1 MKVYYSPFSPYVRK
15 VLVVAHELGLADRIE
30 KLPSAAH
37 PVKRDKEIIAHNP
50 LGQVPTFFT
59 DDGRMLADS
68 RVICEYLNDLAGG
81 ALYPA
86 SGDARWRAL
95 VDQSLGDGIIVA
107 ALLSRYETAVR
118 PPEKLWKDW
127 LDGQFDKIATG
138 LAALESAVTDFGDR
152 SRHRYDHLR
161 LRARLSRPSVSRPEM
176 ARSACGDH
184 GLVRGFQRASLD
196 DVFGASR
203 ISGASRTLEDCF
215 GAGEWRMSAGA
226 AVDMQAFRGGRGR
239 FRRMRGAILRSKRSR
254 GRTKPRPRGQSTRRS
269 RNLDPTPNT
278 GSMPNATA
286 SATKFS

>member
-81 ALYPA
+81 ALFPA

-152 SRHRYDHLR
+152 VDIGTITYGCALGYLDLRFPDLKWRDRH
-161 LRARLSRPSVSRPEM
+161 AATTAWFAGFNVRPSM
-176 ARSACGDH
+176 MYSAH
-184 GLVRGFQRASLD
+184 PA
-196 DVFGASR
+196 
-203 ISGASRTLEDCF
+203 
-215 GAGEWRMSAGA
+215 
-226 AVDMQAFRGGRGR
+226 
-239 FRRMRGAILRSKRSR
+239 
-254 GRTKPRPRGQSTRRS
+254 
-269 RNLDPTPNT
+269 
-278 GSMPNATA
+278 
-286 SATKFS
+286 